1 MANIDMSL
9 DDIINKETKRAPGGR
24 RVASG
29 AGATRNA
36 RSTNARAAPYARGGG
51 RSAPKGTAD
60 ESHMGG
66 ASVGD
71 VANSSNPML
80 KVKSDSKPNT
90 VAGAICNVVREARG
104 NKPPSVLATG
114 PQAIN
119 QAMKAV
125 AIARKYLNEEERP
138 IDIVC
143 SPVFE
148 RDVRSGSNV
157 TFELSKSARPVVR
170 EPTED
175 DLTAKDKTDVFKL
188 AGAIAGR
195 VRDGGDVALTTKGP
209 VPVLV
214 VVKAI
219 AAAQE
224 YLTDDNLT
232 LKFAVSIVD
241 LENPEIKDATSTYLH
256 FAIVPFNA

>member
-1 MANIDMSL
+1 MSL
-9 DDIINKETKRAPGGR
+9 DDIINKDTKKAPGGR
-24 RVASG
+24 RVGSSG
-29 AGATRNA
+29 AARNS
-36 RSTNARAAPYARGGG
+36 RSTSARAAPYARGG
-51 RSAPKGTAD
+51 RPTPSRKGTGD
-60 ESHMGG
+60 EDHMGG

-104 NKPPSVLATG
+104 NKPPAILATG

-125 AIARKYLNEEERP
+125 AIARKYLSEETRP
-138 IDIVC
+138 IDVVC
-143 SPVFE
+143 TPVFE

-157 TFELSKSARPVVR
+157 TFELSKSATIAR
-170 EPTED
+170 EPTEE
-175 DLTAKDKTDVFKL
+175 DLTAKDKTDVYKL

-195 VRDGGDVALTTKGP
+195 VRDGGDVAVTTKGP

-219 AAAQE
+219 ATAQE
-224 YLTDDNLT
+224 YLTDDNLS

-241 LENPEIKDATSTYLH
+241 LENPEIRDATSTYLH
-256 FAIVPFNA
+256 FAIISA